1 MVTLIVKICQ
11 SLVKLFK
18 ILMKLQTQKIRK
30 QFLKRPEIG
39 ALPLE
44 IKFANKSTEN

>member
-18 ILMKLQTQKIRK
+18 ILIKLQTQRIRK
-30 QFLKRPEIG
+30 QFKRPEIG

-44 IKFANKSTEN
+44 IKFANKSIEN